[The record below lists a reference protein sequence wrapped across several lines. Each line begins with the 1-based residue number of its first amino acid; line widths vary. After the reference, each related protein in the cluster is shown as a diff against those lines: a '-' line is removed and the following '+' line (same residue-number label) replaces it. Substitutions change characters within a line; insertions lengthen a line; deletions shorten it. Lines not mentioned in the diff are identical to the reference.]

1 MAQVINTNVSS
12 LNAQRNLNATQ
23 AQLQTSLQRLS
34 SGLRINSAKD
44 DAAGLAIS
52 ERFTTQ
58 IRGLNQAAR
67 NANDG
72 VSLVQ
77 TMEGAL
83 SEIGNNLQRMRELAV
98 QASNDTYSADD
109 RAALNAE
116 FSALR
121 DEIDR
126 VVQDTA
132 FNNIQILDGSAD
144 DLNIQVG
151 ANAAQKIEIKL
162 SSGFNGGDGFAA
174 DKLAIDAS
182 KLDSFA
188 DANAAITSLDG
199 AIKIVSTAR
208 ADLGA
213 VQNRLESAVVSVQ
226 NTSENLSSARSR
238 ILDADFAAET
248 AELTR
253 TQILQ
258 QAGVSVLAQANTA
271 PQSVLALL
279 Q

>member
-12 LNAQRNLNATQ
+12 LNAQRNLNNTQ

-34 SGLRINSAKD
+34 SGMRINSAKD

-52 ERFTTQ
+52 ERFTAQ

-72 VSLVQ
+72 ISLVQ
-77 TMEGAL
+77 TAEGGL
-83 SEIGNNLQRMRELAV
+83 SEISNNLQRMRELAV
-98 QASNDTYSADD
+98 QAASGTYTDAED
-109 RAALNAE
+109 RAAMDAE
-116 FSALR
+116 YQALA
-121 DEIDR
+121 DEIGRIATD
-126 VVQDTA
+126 VT
-132 FNNIQILDGSAD
+132 FNDVDLFDGSLD
-144 DLNIQVG
+144 VDIQVG
-151 ANAAQKIEIKL
+151 AN
-162 SSGFNGGDGFAA
+162 SGQVINIALADDFTGLAFGDLTDVANANTELDALDGF
-174 DKLAIDAS
+174 IDQVAS
-182 KLDSFA
+182 
-188 DANAAITSLDG
+188 
-199 AIKIVSTAR
+199 AR

-213 VQNRLESAVVSVQ
+213 IQNRLESAVATLN
-226 NTSENLSSARSR
+226 NTSENLSAARSR
-238 ILDADFAAET
+238 IMDADFAAET